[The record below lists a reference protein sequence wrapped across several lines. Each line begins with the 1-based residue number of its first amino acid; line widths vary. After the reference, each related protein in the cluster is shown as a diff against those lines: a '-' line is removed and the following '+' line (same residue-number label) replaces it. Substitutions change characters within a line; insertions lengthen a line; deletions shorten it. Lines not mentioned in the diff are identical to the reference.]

1 MATSQEITAVQV
13 FIIGGCFLIILFTI
27 TFVVIF
33 SYGYIFNQLQE
44 VKKNNTG
51 VGTAFTV
58 LSLLGASHM
67 LNDMLQSVI
76 PAVYPLLKDSLL
88 LNFTQ
93 IGLITLVFQLSSS
106 LFQPI
111 VGMITDKRPQPY
123 SLPVGMAISLIG
135 ILLLA
140 FAGSFTNVLIAVF
153 FTGLGSSIFHPEA
166 SRLAYMASG
175 GKHGLAQSIFQV
187 GGNFGSSIGPLLAL
201 WIITPYGQR
210 NVAWFS
216 IIALVCIAIMFI
228 VSKWYKA
235 NLYRMKRPA
244 KEVGNKQERQSQIPR
259 RKIIL
264 VISILLALIFSKYVY
279 MASLSS
285 YYMFYLIDKFSIS
298 VHDAQ
303 LYLFAF
309 LFAVAAGTVIGGP
322 VGDRIGRKYV
332 IWFSILGTAP
342 FALLMPHV
350 GLTWTCI
357 LSIMIGLIL
366 SSAFSAIL
374 VYAQE
379 LLPGKVGLIGGLF
392 FGLAFGIAG
401 IASAVLGRIADNT
414 SIQYVYD
421 ICSYLP
427 LIGLIA
433 AFLPNTKGH
442 KVDNEYI

>member
-1 MATSQEITAVQV
+1 MT
-13 FIIGGCFLIILFTI
+13 FLLLT
-27 TFVVIF
+27 
-33 SYGYIFNQLQE
+33 LQTYF
-44 VKKNNTG
+44 KKNYNNKMNASKKSDT
-51 VGTAFTV
+51 GTAFV
-58 LSLLGASHM
+58 ILSLLGTSHM
-67 LNDMLQSVI
+67 LNDMLQSII
-76 PAVYPLLKDSLL
+76 PAVYPLLKNSLL

-106 LFQPI
+106 LFQPV
-111 VGMITDKRPQPY
+111 VGVITDKRPQPY
-123 SLPVGMAISLIG
+123 SLPIGMGLTMTG

-140 FAGSFTNVLIAVF
+140 FAGSFTQVLFAVF

-187 GGNFGSSIGPLLAL
+187 GGNFGSSAGPLLAL

-210 NVAWFS
+210 NIGWFS
-216 IIALVCIAIMFI
+216 LVALISIGVMLII
-228 VSKWYKA
+228 SRWYKA
-235 NLYRMKRPA
+235 NLYRLKPQPQ
-244 KEVGNKQERQSQIPR
+244 KEGATETASIYS
-259 RKIIL
+259 RKKIAFA
-264 VISILLALIFSKYVY
+264 ISILLALIFSKYVY
-279 MASLSS
+279 MASLNS
-285 YYMFYLIDKFSIS
+285 YYMFYLIDKFNIS

-322 VGDRIGRKYV
+322 IGDKIGRKYV
-332 IWFSILGTAP
+332 IWFSILGAAP
-342 FALLMPHV
+342 FALIMPHV
-350 GLTWTCI
+350 GLMWTCI

-401 IASAVLGRIADNT
+401 IASAILGRVADST
-414 SIQYVYD
+414 SIQHVYD
-421 ICSYLP
+421 ICAYLP
-427 LIGLIA
+427 LIGLVA
-433 AFLPNTKGH
+433 AFLPNTKAH
-442 KVDNEYI
+442 KK

>member
-1 MATSQEITAVQV
+1 MGMTFFITNFANLLAENTIKKMDTSRKSGT
-13 FIIGGCFLIILFTI
+13 
-27 TFVVIF
+27 
-33 SYGYIFNQLQE
+33 
-44 VKKNNTG
+44 
-51 VGTAFTV
+51 GTAFV
-58 LSLLGASHM
+58 ILSLLGASHM
-67 LNDMLQSVI
+67 FNDMLQSII
-76 PAVYPLLKDSLL
+76 PAVYPLLKNSLL

-111 VGMITDKRPQPY
+111 VGLITDKRPQPY
-123 SLPVGMAISLIG
+123 SLPIGMSLTMIG
-135 ILLLA
+135 ILSLA
-140 FAGSFTNVLIAVF
+140 FSESFSQVLFAVF

-201 WIITPYGQR
+201 WVITPYGQQ
-210 NVAWFS
+210 NIAWFS
-216 IIALVCIAIMFI
+216 LIALSCIGIMFI
-228 VSKWYKA
+228 ISRWYKA
-235 NLYRMKRPA
+235 NLYRLKPQS
-244 KEVGNKQERQSQIPR
+244 KKGGNIETPSIYS
-259 RKIIL
+259 RKKIAFAIT
-264 VISILLALIFSKYVY
+264 ILLALIFSKYVY
-279 MASLSS
+279 MASLNS
-285 YYMFYLIDKFSIS
+285 YYMFYLIDKFNVS

-322 VGDRIGRKYV
+322 IGDRIGRKYV

-342 FALLMPHV
+342 FALIMPHV
-350 GLTWTCI
+350 GLMWTCI

-401 IASAVLGRIADNT
+401 IASAILGRVADNT
-414 SIQYVYD
+414 SIQHVYD
-421 ICSYLP
+421 ICAYLP
-427 LIGLIA
+427 LIGLVA
-433 AFLPNTKGH
+433 AFLPNTKAH
-442 KVDNEYI
+442 KN